1 MAQMKALFFGTV
13 SALTTLLIPTL
24 SAPAAVPD
32 DKHWDNQFG
41 PPGVN
46 VQAYDIAA
54 IGNKIYAVGIFTAAG
69 NTKALGVAG
78 FDGTNW
84 FPLNGGLPGGGVNP
98 VVITAAADNNY
109 LYVGGIFTN
118 ADDPTA
124 NDTARWD
131 GTNWAGI
138 GIQGIIARVKRNGS
152 NVYFA
157 GEFSGSTNVISTN
170 IIGWDGTNWFA
181 IGQGLSGNGFN
192 PFGGSV
198 DCITF
203 QGNNLYA
210 GGNFSAS
217 GTSSMTNIAYW
228 DGSAWHALGNPFNG
242 TVNALQFYGGY
253 LYAGGGFT
261 NSSLHCTNIARWDGS
276 VWSAVP
282 GGGADRQV
290 SDFAI
295 GGTNLFICGSFTQI
309 GGITATNIVS
319 FNGTTWNT
327 LGTGLHFFQNG
338 LGLPQANKLCWSSN
352 QLYVVGGFGR
362 AGNVGA
368 ADVARWDG
376 TNWWS
381 LGGDTS
387 KGMSPSLD
395 FVQSLCNVPASGSI
409 PGGLYAGGLFSTAGK
424 TNANCIAYFDGTKWN
439 ALGSGVSGWFSSS
452 ARVNAIATDG
462 AYVYAGGSFTNADV
476 YTGVGGLAEWDGNN
490 WYPLYYGVDYNV
502 NALAADAFG
511 YLWVGGAF
519 TNISNV
525 GFSQGLA
532 IWSSGSWYSIGSV
545 AGTNAIIN
553 ALVYDGG
560 TRVYMGGQFYSVAG
574 VAATNIAYYDYND
587 GLVHALGL
595 GLNNKVNALAS
606 GNGKIYAGGT
616 FTQSGATAL
625 NHIAQWDGSS
635 WSALGNG
642 LTGTSSANV
651 LGIALA
657 GTNVYVGGQNITN
670 ASGVIVSNIAV
681 WNGASWS
688 SLGSGTEFGRN
699 CVALAASGND
709 VYAGGNFNWA
719 GDKPAQFIAHW
730 NSQSNYYPA
739 ANIQLTRTLWPTNQ
753 QFRFRVTGTSGQS
766 YIIQATAN
774 FTSWTS
780 LQTNSTMFY
789 DFSDVNSAGYPAR
802 FYRGIIQP

>member
-1 MAQMKALFFGTV
+1 MKALIFGTI
-13 SALTTLLIPTL
+13 SALAATLISTL
-24 SAPAAVPD
+24 TLPAAVPA

-41 PPGVN
+41 PPGLN
-46 VQAYDIAA
+46 VQAYGIAA
-54 IGNKIYAVGIFTAAG
+54 IGNKIYAGGAFTAAG
-69 NTKALGVAG
+69 NTRALGAAG

-84 FPLNGGLPGGGVNP
+84 FPLNGGLPGSGVNP
-98 VVITAAADNNY
+98 TVICAVADNNY

-131 GTNWAGI
+131 GKSWAGV
-138 GIQGIIARVKRNGS
+138 GIQGVIETARRNGS
-152 NVYFA
+152 TLYF
-157 GEFSGSTNVISTN
+157 GGLFSGSTNVISTN
-170 IIGWDGTNWFA
+170 IIGWDGTNWIA
-181 IGQGLSGNGFN
+181 LGQGLSGNGFSLLS
-192 PFGGSV
+192 SV
-198 DCITF
+198 NCVAF
-203 QGNNLYA
+203 QGSNIYV

-253 LYAGGGFT
+253 LYAGGAFT
-261 NSSLHCTNIARWDGS
+261 NSSLHLTNIARWDGS

-282 GGGADRQV
+282 GGSADRLV
-290 SDFAI
+290 SDIAL
-295 GGTNLFICGSFTQI
+295 GGTNLYICGSFTQI
-309 GGITATNIVS
+309 GGITATNVVS
-319 FNGTTWNT
+319 FNGTSWNT

-338 LGLPQANKLCWSSN
+338 LGLPQANRLCWSSN
-352 QLYVVGGFGR
+352 QLYVVGGFDR

-368 ADVARWDG
+368 ANVARWDG

-395 FVQSLCNVPASGSI
+395 FVQSLCLVPASGSI
-409 PGGLYAGGLFSTAGK
+409 PGGLYAGGLFSNAGK
-424 TNANCIAYFDGTKWN
+424 TNANAIAYFDGTQWN

-452 ARVNAIATDG
+452 TRVNAIATDG
-462 AYVYAGGSFTNADV
+462 TFVYAGGSFTNAGA

-490 WYPLYYGVDYNV
+490 WSPLGNGVDFTV

-511 YLWVGGAF
+511 SLWVGGAF
-519 TNISNV
+519 TNISNA

-532 IWSSGSWYSIGSV
+532 IWSSGWFTIGPV
-545 AGTNAIIN
+545 AGTNAIVN

-560 TRVYMGGQFYSVAG
+560 TRVYMGGQFYSVNG
-574 VAATNIAYYDYND
+574 VVATNIAYYDYND

-595 GLNNKVNALAS
+595 GLNNKVSALAS

-635 WSALGNG
+635 WSALGSG
-642 LTGTSSANV
+642 LTGSGTVNV
-651 LGIALA
+651 LGIAVA
-657 GTNVYVGGQNITN
+657 GTNVYVGGQNFTN
-670 ASGVIVSNIAV
+670 ASGVIVSNLAV

-688 SLGSGTEFGRN
+688 ALGSGTEFGRN
-699 CVALAASGND
+699 CMALAASGND
-709 VYAGGNFNWA
+709 LYAGGNFNWA
-719 GDKPAQFIAHW
+719 GDKPAQFVAHW
-730 NSQSNYYPA
+730 NSLSNFYPA
-739 ANIQLTRTLWPTNQ
+739 ANIQLTRTAWQTNQ
-753 QFRFRVTGTSGQS
+753 QFRFRVTGTGGQS
-766 YIIQATAN
+766 YILQATTN
-774 FTSWTS
+774 FLSWTP
-780 LQTNSTMFY
+780 LQTNSIQFY
-789 DFSDVNSAGYPAR
+789 DFSDVNSASYPAR
-802 FYRGIIQP
+802 FYRAMLQP

>member
-1 MAQMKALFFGTV
+1 MKALLFGTASV
-13 SALTTLLIPTL
+13 LAGLLTSALI
-24 SAPAAVPD
+24 APAAVPD

-41 PPGVN
+41 PPGVG
-46 VQAYDIAA
+46 VQAYGIAV
-54 IGNKIYAVGIFTAAG
+54 IGNKIYAAGTFTAAG
-69 NTKALGVAG
+69 NTKAQGVAG

-98 VVITAAADNNY
+98 VVICATADNNY
-109 LYVGGIFTN
+109 LYAGGIFTN

-138 GIQGIIARVKRNGS
+138 GIQGVIETARRNGS
-152 NVYFA
+152 TLYF
-157 GEFSGSTNVISTN
+157 GGLFPGSTNVTSTN
-170 IIGWDGTNWFA
+170 VIGWDGTNWIA
-181 IGQGLSGNGFN
+181 LGPGL
-192 PFGGSV
+192 GGSGFSLLSSV
-198 DCITF
+198 NCLAF
-203 QGNNLYA
+203 QGNNIYA
-210 GGNFSAS
+210 GGNFSYA
-217 GTSSMTNIAYW
+217 GTSGMTNIAYW
-228 DGSAWHALGNPFNG
+228 DGGTWHAMGNPFNG
-242 TVNALQFYGGY
+242 TVDALQFYGGY

-261 NSSLHCTNIARWDGS
+261 NSALHLTNIARWDGS

-282 GGGADRQV
+282 GGEADRLV

-295 GGTNLFICGSFTQI
+295 GGTNLFICGFFTQI
-309 GGITATNIVS
+309 GGIAATNVVS
-319 FNGTTWNT
+319 FNGNTWST

-362 AGNVGA
+362 AGSVGA
-368 ADVARWDG
+368 ANVARWDG

-395 FVQSLCNVPASGSI
+395 FVQSLCLVPASGSI

-424 TNANCIAYFDGTKWN
+424 TNANCIAYFDGQRWN
-439 ALGSGVSGWFSSS
+439 ALGSGVSGPFSSS

-462 AYVYAGGSFTNADV
+462 TYVYAGGNFTNAGAA
-476 YTGVGGLAEWDGNN
+476 TGVGGLAEWDGNN
-490 WYPLYYGVDYNV
+490 WFPLGNGVDYNV
-502 NALAADAFG
+502 NTLATDGFG
-511 YLWVGGAF
+511 FLWIGGAF
-519 TNISNV
+519 TNINNV

-532 IWSSGSWYSIGSV
+532 VWSSGNWYSIGAV
-545 AGTNAIIN
+545 AGTNAIVNDI
-553 ALVYDGG
+553 VYDGG
-560 TRVYMGGQFYSVAG
+560 TRVYMGGQFYSVNG

-587 GLVHALGL
+587 GFVHPLGL
-595 GLNNKVNALAS
+595 GLNNKVSALAS

-616 FTQSGATAL
+616 FTQSGTTTL
-625 NHIAQWDGSS
+625 NHVAQWDGSS

-651 LGIALA
+651 LGIAVA
-657 GTNVYVGGQNITN
+657 GANVYFGGQNFTN

-681 WNGASWS
+681 WNGSTWAA
-688 SLGSGTEFGRN
+688 LGSGTEFGRN
-699 CVALAASGND
+699 CTALAASGND

-739 ANIQLTRTLWPTNQ
+739 ANIRLTRFAWQTNQ

-766 YIIQATAN
+766 YLIQATTN

-789 DFSDVNSAGYPAR
+789 DFSDVNSASYSDR
-802 FYRGIIQP
+802 FYRAMLQP